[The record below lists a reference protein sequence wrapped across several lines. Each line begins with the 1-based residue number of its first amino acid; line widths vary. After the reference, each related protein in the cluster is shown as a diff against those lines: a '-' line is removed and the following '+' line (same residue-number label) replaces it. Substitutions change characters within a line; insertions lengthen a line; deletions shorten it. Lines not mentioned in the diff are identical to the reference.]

1 MISNSV
7 KDMIPKIQQYFA
19 GQPITKAWLFGS
31 CSRGEE
37 TKDSDIDSLVTYDDS
52 EAISLLTISR
62 ITITLTKILNKK
74 VDIVEDDC
82 LLPFARKYV
91 DNDKI
96 LIYEREN

>member
-7 KDMIPKIQQYFA
+7 KDMIPKIRQYFA

-37 TKDSDIDSLVTYDDS
+37 TKDSDVDILVTYDDS

-62 ITITLTKILNKK
+62 MTVTLAKILNKK